1 MKKFNLYVKKNK
13 ITKLHFMKSQKFNIV
28 ISAKLSISILLSECD
43 ELFLYGQYAMSVH
56 YNSVA
61 HNMDKMERKK
71 IQKLFWYLKN
81 KKINFFKGK
90 KMSPKT

>member
-1 MKKFNLYVKKNK
+1 M
-13 ITKLHFMKSQKFNIV
+13 FNIV
-28 ISAKLSISILLSECD
+28 ISEKLSISILLSECD

-71 IQKLFWYLKN
+71 NEKLFWYLKN
-81 KKINFFKGK
+81 KNKINFFQRK
-90 KMSPKT
+90 KKCPPKPEGI